1 MIDKHNI
8 LIKTE
13 NLCVFQ
19 EENKILENVNIEI
32 KNGEFVY
39 FIGKVGS
46 GKSSLLKT
54 LYGELPIIEG
64 SATVCDFDIKTL
76 KRKHLYKLR
85 RKIGMVFQDF
95 ELMTDRN
102 VYKNLEFVLLA
113 TDWKDKEAI
122 ENRIIEVLEKVGMK
136 DKIYSMPVKLS
147 GGEKQSISI
156 ARALLNDPPLIFADE
171 PTGNLDPDSAAKIM
185 DILTEVIDENHSVIM
200 VTHNYSLLKRYPG
213 KVYLFEESN
222 VNEYVEQYIDFD
234 EI

>member
-1 MIDKHNI
+1 MSDNHEI

-13 NLCVFQ
+13 NLFVFQ
-19 EENKILENVNIEI
+19 EENKILEDVNIEI

-54 LYGELPIIEG
+54 LYGELPIIKG
-64 SATVCDFDIKTL
+64 SAIVCDFDIKSL
-76 KRKHLYKLR
+76 QHKNLYKLR

-102 VYKNLEFVLLA
+102 VYKNLEFVLRA

-122 ENRIIEVLEKVGMK
+122 DKRIIEVLEKVGMK
-136 DKIYSMPVKLS
+136 DKIYSMPGKLS
-147 GGEKQSISI
+147 GGEKQSVSI

-171 PTGNLDPDSAAKIM
+171 PTGNLDPDSAATIM
-185 DILTEVIDENHSVIM
+185 DILTGVIDENHSVVM
-200 VTHNYSLLKRYPG
+200 VTHNYSILKRYLG
-213 KVYLFEESN
+213 KVYLFEESR